1 MNNLPELLNS
11 VTDPGDFIRLAFT
24 KSLDNEV
31 IFEVE
36 GGGEYSD
43 RLSERIATVFRSE
56 ERNGFEFERRPL
68 ESPSTD
74 ELQLLSFFDVLPR
87 ARRLSERPSSLGF
100 APGTGERPSTK
111 PSPLFVPAF
120 HRNPRRPLSA
130 APLFLLLSGDTVGK
144 VEIDFARWELPE
156 DWKRLLNQAEG
167 RREIP
172 RSSDTPDFLGHFL
185 RLWQGSEVG
194 WEVRLR
200 VGLNTSTGQAPTA
213 LLELAGRD
221 FFQAPCKVRPCR
233 SERRAVSHSP
243 VMDLSFRFPE
253 GWAFSDIFPA
263 EEERERLVARRKY
276 HAVTPELPKEGIVV
290 GTVEGSPLRLPDSTR
305 DRHTYIAG
313 ATGTGKSTLLKR
325 LIGEDLREGR
335 SLILLDPHGD
345 LYTDVLESMP
355 EDRWEDLFVID
366 PRSRM
371 KPPGFNFMQIPR
383 DQFFRRRVDFLIGE
397 LLRFF
402 QETWQK
408 SDAFGPMFE
417 LYYRNSLLLLLLQDK
432 IPVTMMDFE
441 RVFSDSKF
449 RESLLEV
456 SDDVPVK
463 HFWQQVAVKVSGE
476 ASLQNISPYITSK
489 MHSLTQGG
497 FLTEMIAQSG
507 EEVQLEER
515 MNSGGVILVNLD
527 KGILG
532 PNQSRLLGTLL
543 TMQIFAA
550 GLKRSILPVE
560 ERRPVNIY
568 IDEFQNFV
576 SDNIASMLSEARK
589 FGLRLHLAN
598 QTLSQLSNHGGGSD
612 LLQSVLG
619 NVGNMILFRLG
630 IPDAERLE
638 SHFGGFTRRQMQ
650 ELKNY
655 HALARLLTDEGPL
668 PPVIMKTMK

>member
-36 GGGEYSD
+36 GGGDHPD

-56 ERNGFEFERRPL
+56 ERNGFEFDRRPL
-68 ESPSTD
+68 EWRPTD
-74 ELQLLSFFDVLPR
+74 ELGTSFFDVLPK
-87 ARRLSERPSSLGF
+87 ACRLSERSSSLGF
-100 APGTGERPSTK
+100 ASGNGERLSAK
-111 PSPLFVPAF
+111 PSPLFVPSF
-120 HRNPRRPLSA
+120 HRNPLRRLSA
-130 APLFLLLSGDTVGK
+130 APLFLLLSEHTVTR
-144 VEIDFARWELPE
+144 VEIDFTRWVLPVE
-156 DWKRLLNQAEG
+156 WKRPLSQAEG
-167 RREIP
+167 QRAIAG
-172 RSSDTPDFLGHFL
+172 SSEAPDLLGHFL

-194 WEVRLR
+194 WELRLR
-200 VGLNTSTGQAPTA
+200 VGLDTGTHQAPAA

-221 FFQAPCKVRPCR
+221 FFQAPCKVRPSR
-233 SERRAVSHSP
+233 SGRRHTTSLSRS
-243 VMDLSFRFPE
+243 MDLSFRFPE
-253 GWAFSDIFPA
+253 GWAFSDIFPMD
-263 EEERERLVARRKY
+263 EDRERLAARRKY
-276 HAVTPELPKEGIVV
+276 HAVPPELPKEGIVV

-325 LIGEDLREGR
+325 LISEDLREGR

-345 LYTDVLESMP
+345 LYSEVLESMP

-383 DQFFRRRVDFLIGE
+383 DQFFRRRIDFLIGE

-402 QETWQK
+402 QETWQT

-432 IPVTMMDFE
+432 ISVTAMDFE
-441 RVFSDSKF
+441 RVFSDKEF
-449 RESLLEV
+449 RESLLEI
-456 SDDVPVK
+456 SEDVPLKRFWKETDVK
-463 HFWQQVAVKVSGE
+463 ISGD
-476 ASLQNISPYITSK
+476 AALQNISPYITSK
-489 MHSLTQGG
+489 MHALTQGG
-497 FLTEMIAQSG
+497 FLTEMIAQSVD
-507 EEVQLEER
+507 EVQLEER

-550 GLKRSILPVE
+550 GLKRSTLPVG

-576 SDNIASMLSEARK
+576 SDNIAAMLSEARK

-598 QTLSQLSNHGGGSD
+598 QTLSQLSNHRGGTD

-638 SHFGGFTRRQMQ
+638 SHFGSFTRRQMQ

-668 PPVIMKTMK
+668 PPVIMKTIK